1 MTVVTM
7 LAGLLLT
14 QASAPMAPAITPPVA
29 AAAERE
35 SADVGFQD
43 LAQGRADKA
52 IERIRANRALDENDP
67 VALINLGTANAI
79 LGNTQAARTAYR
91 AAIASPERYDVELA
105 NGEWRDSRAVA
116 RTALSR
122 LESTR
127 QLATR

>member
-29 AAAERE
+29 AVERD
-35 SADVGFQD
+35 SADVGFD
-43 LAQGRADKA
+43 ELARGRADQA
-52 IERIRANRALDENDP
+52 IERIRSNNALDENDP
-67 VALINLGTANAI
+67 VALINLGTANAM

-105 NGEWRDSRAVA
+105 NGQWRDSRAVA
-116 RTALSR
+116 RTALTR
-122 LESTR
+122 LDSTR